1 MLSLASQIEAAASSP
16 PIDAGERRALYDA
29 AKKLLNVTE
38 DPFDTIYRVNNSPMI
53 LTFSHIACELGIFTS
68 LANSTVPVTTTILA
82 QSSKADPLLLSMLI
96 TFAFNDVEHIL
107 YSLRHTNP
115 DLKAVFFDS

>member
-38 DPFDTIYRVNNSPMI
+38 DPFDTIYRVNNSVSQI
-53 LTFSHIACELGIFTS
+53 YQYGASLSSGAQLTC
-68 LANSTVPVTTTILA
+68 
-82 QSSKADPLLLSMLI
+82 SSAAHDPYFLSYCL
-96 TFAFNDVEHIL
+96 
-107 YSLRHTNP
+107 
-115 DLKAVFFDS
+115 